1 MYVLVRIND
10 GDYDIDDLLE
20 DKALEKYGFLYCK
33 NNSFRLT
40 ESFNSSFKR
49 KKLRTL
55 LMDVYENS
63 LYYGDQ
69 VHRNY
74 KYIDDLISFGY
85 LFVKIKDNRKY
96 VVDPEEL
103 YDIIHK
109 ENKENRK
116 VNKPVDQEV
125 DLIATFNTV
134 LLKMLGKFKEGNMV
148 FSYYDDDGGVSTI
161 KYEFE
166 LKDNK
171 LVIDGNKRQ
180 TNQFYYSLFDYFVL
194 NASITITIIT
204 DSIINDSP
212 VREIYAMRLSLEGES
227 AFITIVDTNELIK
240 TIEDLGIEGKNL
252 IVCDFDNRIPMEDL

>member
-10 GDYDIDDLLE
+10 GNYDIDDLLE
-20 DKALEKYGFLYCK
+20 DKAIEKYGFLYCR

-40 ESFNSSFKR
+40 ENFNSSFKR

-69 VHRNY
+69 AHRNY

-109 ENKENRK
+109 ENKDSRQ
-116 VNKPVDQEV
+116 VNNSAEEEV
-125 DLIATFNTV
+125 DLIKTFNSI
-134 LLKMLGKFKEGNMV
+134 LFKMLGKFNTGNMV
-148 FSYYDDDGGVSTI
+148 FSYYDEEGTISTI
-161 KYEFE
+161 KYDFK
-166 LKDNK
+166 LKGDT
-171 LVIDGNKRQ
+171 LVIDGNKRK
-180 TNQFYYSLFDYFVL
+180 TNQFYYGLFDYFVL
-194 NASITITIIT
+194 NASITVTIIT
-204 DSIINDSP
+204 DSVINDSP
-212 VREIYAMRLSLEGES
+212 VREIYAMRLLLEGES
-227 AFITIVDTNELIK
+227 AFITIVDTNELIQ
-240 TIEDLGIEGKNL
+240 TIGELEIDGKNL
-252 IVCDFDNRIPMEDL
+252 IVCDFDNRIPIEDL